1 MWDLSPTSPADEDE
15 GHPGDGYLEWWL
27 RRVADGD
34 PPQEPSESSSTE
46 DRAVIL
52 AEQAENDA
60 LFESIAAAEAEA
72 EDALQAALRERL
84 EAEAAR
90 RAKRAEARAME
101 AARREAAAQA
111 AARGEAER
119 QAAMEREIQRRVE
132 ECVNQ
137 KVQEAQNEVLQVPNV
152 FVLLGRLEQALQRTQ
167 EQEQKRL
174 ELLATMTMLLQNL
187 QEEQQELRKV
197 QAQATTLDIIGQQI
211 GRSMPASSTP
221 KRQPP
226 RVRCGTC
233 DACTQDCRPGARRPN
248 CARWGSAPGTPATS
262 APSTPARKRGPDG
275 KFIGEGGRVLSP
287 QREKDM
293 GKSILAE
300 QAERAKR
307 KRQVL
312 PTRGPA
318 LGGGGHNRPGDGG
331 GGGEPMAEAAQCLL

>member
-1 MWDLSPTSPADEDE
+1 MWDLSPTSPADDD

-60 LFESIAAAEAEA
+60 LFESIAAAEAQA
-72 EDALQAALRERL
+72 EDALKEAALRERQ

-111 AARGEAER
+111 AARAEAER

-132 ECVNQ
+132 ECVTQ
-137 KVQEAQNEVLQVPNV
+137 RVQEAQQKVLQVPNV

-197 QAQATTLDIIGQQI
+197 QATTLDIIGQQI
-211 GRSMPASSTP
+211 GRSMPSSAAP

-248 CARWGSAPGTPATS
+248 CALWGSAPGTPAGTVNPS
-262 APSTPARKRGPDG
+262 AQKGAGWKVYWRGRKGAVAAAG
-275 KFIGEGGRVLSP
+275 KGHGQIHPCGAGGEGKAQEAKPLANQGAGAGRRWP
-287 QREKDM
+287 
-293 GKSILAE
+293 
-300 QAERAKR
+300 
-307 KRQVL
+307 
-312 PTRGPA
+312 
-318 LGGGGHNRPGDGG
+318 
-331 GGGEPMAEAAQCLL
+331 

>member
-1 MWDLSPTSPADEDE
+1 MWDLSPTSPADEDD

-72 EDALQAALRERL
+72 EDALKQAALPERQ

-111 AARGEAER
+111 AARAEAER

-137 KVQEAQNEVLQVPNV
+137 KVQEAQQEVRQVPNV

-167 EQEQKRL
+167 EQEEKRL

-197 QAQATTLDIIGQQI
+197 QATTLDIIGQQI
-211 GRSMPASSTP
+211 GRSMPSSAAP

-248 CARWGSAPGTPATS
+248 CALWGSAPGTPATS

-293 GKSILAE
+293 AKSILAE
-300 QAERAKR
+300 QAARAKR
-307 KRQVL
+307 KKPSPS

-318 LGGGGHNRPGDGG
+318 LGGGGHDRPGDGG
-331 GGGEPMAEAAQCLL
+331 GGGEPMAEAARCFL

>member
-1 MWDLSPTSPADEDE
+1 MWDLSPTSPADEDD

-60 LFESIAAAEAEA
+60 LLESIAAAEAEA
-72 EDALQAALRERL
+72 EDALKQAALRERQ
-84 EAEAAR
+84 EAEAVR

-111 AARGEAER
+111 AARAEAER

-137 KVQEAQNEVLQVPNV
+137 KVQEAQREVLQVPNV

-167 EQEQKRL
+167 EQEEKRL

-197 QAQATTLDIIGQQI
+197 QATTLDIIGQQI
-211 GRSMPASSTP
+211 GRSMPSSAAP

-248 CARWGSAPGTPATS
+248 CALWGSAPGTPATS

-293 GKSILAE
+293 AKSILAE
-300 QAERAKR
+300 QAARAKR
-307 KRQVL
+307 KKPSPS

-318 LGGGGHNRPGDGG
+318 LGGDKNRPGDGSG
-331 GGGEPMAEAAQCLL
+331 DGGEAMAEAARCFL